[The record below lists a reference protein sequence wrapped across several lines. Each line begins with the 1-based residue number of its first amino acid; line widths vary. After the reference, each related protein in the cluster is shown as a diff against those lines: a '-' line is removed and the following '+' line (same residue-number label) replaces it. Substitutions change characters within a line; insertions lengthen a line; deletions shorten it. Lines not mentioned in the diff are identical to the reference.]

1 MTRAIVDRIED
12 EVAVLVFEDGGRAYV
27 PAAHLPAG
35 AGEGTVL
42 RVSWSVDEGDPGE
55 VAQLIERLRRRTEE
69 QAD

>member
-1 MTRAIVDRIED
+1 MRAIIDRIED

-42 RVSWSVDEGDPGE
+42 LVTWTVEDGGGAE
-55 VAQLIERLRRRTEE
+55 VAQMIDRLRRRTEE
-69 QAD
+69 HLE